1 MFQTSASNS
10 QTNISIVPSG
20 SSVSS
25 TFTLEGDSATSSG
38 ATVGLL
44 NNAGSNGEARLF
56 SDRRGS
62 SATYLPLTFYTGGS
76 ERVRID
82 TSGNVGIGVTPSAS
96 TLPTIQSQYG
106 VLTGNDQL
114 NIATNAYFGSAWK
127 YTATAAAARYLQFN
141 GAHQWYSAG
150 SGAANAAISFTNTM
164 TLSAAGVLT
173 IGSAISLDPTTA
185 NALVVNSSGYIQ
197 LGTTTVRGRLHSVN
211 AGFNPDTSAWATGAA
226 FTSSGSF
233 GGAYA
238 IIDGSAGFGLY
249 AVDSGATLLIGQGAT
264 SGGLTQKVRITAA
277 GDVLVT
283 GGGGLGYGTG
293 SGGTVTQAT
302 SKSTTV
308 TLNKTTGQI
317 TMNNAAL
324 AAGASV
330 QFNFNNNTI
339 TATDTIIVN
348 VNLSGVSV
356 AGNYSVRPCIT
367 SGVAQITLKNE
378 SGGSLSEA
386 VVLNF
391 AVIKGATS

>member
-1 MFQTSASNS
+1 LQNT
-10 QTNISIVPSG
+10 T
-20 SSVSS
+20 
-25 TFTLEGDSATSSG
+25 AT
-38 ATVGLL
+38 
-44 NNAGSNGEARLF
+44 
-56 SDRRGS
+56 
-62 SATYLPLTFYTGGS
+62 
-76 ERVRID
+76 
-82 TSGNVGIGVTPSAS
+82 
-96 TLPTIQSQYG
+96 
-106 VLTGNDQL
+106 TGNTWQ
-114 NIATNAYFGSAWK
+114 ITSTN
-127 YTATAAAARYLQFN
+127 
-141 GAHQWYSAG
+141 
-150 SGAANAAISFTNTM
+150 
-164 TLSAAGVLT
+164 AGVLQLATRPGVADYLTVSATGVVT
-173 IGSAISLDPTTA
+173 IGSAISLNPTTA

-238 IIDGSAGFGLY
+238 IIDGPAGFGLY

-302 SKSTTV
+302 SKSTAV
-308 TLNKTTGQI
+308 TLDKPTGQI

-330 QFNFNNNTI
+330 TFLCNNSGFAASDVPVLSVYNNTNYRVEPS
-339 TATDTIIVN
+339 ASIIGGFYVRVTN
-348 VNLSGVSV
+348 V
-356 AGNYSVRPCIT
+356 T
-367 SGVAQITLKNE
+367 
-378 SGGSLSEA
+378 GGSLSEA
-386 VVLNF
+386 IVINF